1 MYYNIDKDTFK
12 ECVMRQTIKSDCN
25 VFDKDSV
32 EKVKASIPKNL
43 FNSMQSILSVL
54 ADPTRLKIV
63 YFLSQNEFC
72 VSDISVLL
80 NMSKSAISHQLSLLK
95 KTSIIEPRREGK
107 NLYYSIASDKSDII
121 QALFLIFINK

>member
-1 MYYNIDKDTFK
+1 
-12 ECVMRQTIKSDCN
+12 MRQTIKSDCN